1 MDHHSICFGLIPVAI
16 IYVRRHT
23 KFITAERL
31 MRQLHTKS
39 VKLVV
44 NVTALTDS
52 VFAQLAGTAGITYFH
67 VPMLDNPYVPIQNV
81 QGQCKK

>member
-1 MDHHSICFGLIPVAI
+1 
-16 IYVRRHT
+16 
-23 KFITAERL
+23 